1 MDIKKQIAFCKSID
15 AETNEKGQYI
25 YESTNKASKISLPYI
40 LLEYEQW
47 LRASKNPVPPT
58 SNCTIP
64 VVSSSLPK
72 NVRQLKGMCCAFFRY
87 CGMLRV
93 ITQNKDLMSGILSGI
108 IYKKLLCNEV
118 ISCLANDARN
128 LNL

>member
-87 CGMLRV
+87 WWNAEGNNTEQGFDEWYSKWDNL
-93 ITQNKDLMSGILSGI
+93 QKAFSGGD
-108 IYKKLLCNEV
+108 V
-118 ISCLANDARN
+118 
-128 LNL
+128 